1 MNSLNIIL
9 TATTSRSNKW
19 KWSLTGRH
27 SAFTCASRSIG
38 GHSAPSWLLT
48 NHKCQTGTGAL
59 SFPDAADDPIVRLE
73 PVKITSALYGT
84 LDDFY
89 PESIRVLKDL
99 K

>member
-1 MNSLNIIL
+1 MSDASSNSITALDFLPIILYMEIPSIDGQKCDDAYFL
-9 TATTSRSNKW
+9 TATS
-19 KWSLTGRH
+19 
-27 SAFTCASRSIG
+27 
-38 GHSAPSWLLT
+38 LLT
-48 NHKCQTGTGAL
+48 NLNFQTGTGAL